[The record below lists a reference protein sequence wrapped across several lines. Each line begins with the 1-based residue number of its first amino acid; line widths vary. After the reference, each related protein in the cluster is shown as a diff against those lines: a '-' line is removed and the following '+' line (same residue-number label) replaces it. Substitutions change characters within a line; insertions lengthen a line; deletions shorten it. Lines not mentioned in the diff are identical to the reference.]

1 MQFMDSRQALQGC
14 NPRAAH
20 ATSFFGVTPSM
31 RPLAPSEIKVSRL
44 NFHVMLKS
52 MELISDLQE
61 PWPDAR

>member
-31 RPLAPSEIKVSRL
+31 RPLAPSEIKVSRP
-44 NFHVMLKS
+44 NFHVILK
-52 MELISDLQE
+52 
-61 PWPDAR
+61 